1 MPGGW
6 RPARLGVTMATFSPT
21 RAFVR
26 PALLLSFLALACNDP
41 PPPTTPDPPQVSL
54 QVLETNTVGKSVK
67 LSLSVSGCDQVQSL
81 EVFDNNELVKRVTYG
96 ATPTQVELG
105 FNELRFTRGI
115 SANLSLTARVT
126 CADGRTNVSQA
137 QSATFFPVEEVV
149 EPEDDK
155 SQVVTDYFVVD
166 GSGANAAFI
175 GCGMQGNLPYLYRVK
190 KSDPTHPESF
200 RMPIPCDATT
210 TITDRIPAG
219 TGSRWVWTRGKGA
232 FAINANFEK
241 TGESLEPVEIVSV
254 APDGNAFLCD
264 SINIRLMTPTG
275 VTKWENTEF
284 AIDGHLIGEP
294 LVRPGGTTFV
304 APLLGTVQNG
314 STIRVKVGV
323 MNYADGVLQK
333 AYDIETIPLDQ
344 PPPVA
349 FDPTGTV
356 LYLATQGETAAN
368 VHACKFGETVTG
380 LCTAGSASELWITE
394 DLQGYMTALV
404 PYANGTRLAALTT
417 NRFWFLDLRLRDV
430 SNAASRLVNK
440 DRQPLTP
447 NGALVTR
454 FAQPGAGAY
463 SSTFYM
469 FNSAAPTTS
478 NPLPYPV
485 EILATDAAEK
495 GELYRYQVPGGSL
508 YGALDDAG
516 ELWLRVGPRLVKPF
530 APTWYRERR

>member
-1 MPGGW
+1 
-6 RPARLGVTMATFSPT
+6 MATFPPT

-26 PALLLSFLALACNDP
+26 PALLLSFFSLACNDP
-41 PPPTTPDPPQVSL
+41 PPPTTPDPPQVSI
-54 QVLETNTVGKSVK
+54 QVLEPNTVGKSVK

-81 EVFDNNELVKRVTYG
+81 ELLDNNVVVKRVTYG
-96 ATPTQVELG
+96 GNPTQVELG
-105 FNELRFTRGI
+105 FNEIRFTRGI
-115 SANLSLTARVT
+115 SASLSLTARAT

-149 EPEDDK
+149 EPVDAK

-175 GCGMQGNLPYLYRVK
+175 GCGMQGNLPFLYRVK
-190 KSDPTHPESF
+190 KSDPTHPEF
-200 RMPIPCDATT
+200 FEMPIPCDATT

-219 TGSRWVWTRGKGA
+219 TGWRWVWTRGMGA
-232 FAINANFEK
+232 FAINTNFEK
-241 TGESLEPVEIVSV
+241 TALFEGLVDIVSV
-254 APDGNAFLCD
+254 DPDGNAFISDGGSL
-264 SINIRLMTPTG
+264 RLTTPAG
-275 VTKWENTEF
+275 VTKWEARSFLHE
-284 AIDGHLIGEP
+284 GQLIGDP
-294 LVRPGGTTFV
+294 LLRSDKTTV
-304 APLLGTVQNG
+304 VVPLLGTVETG
-314 STIRVKVGV
+314 TIHVKVGV
-323 MNYADGVLQK
+323 LNYSDGELK
-333 AYDIETIPLDQ
+333 EWYDIETIPIDQ

-349 FDPTGTV
+349 FNPAGTV

-368 VHACKFGETVTG
+368 VRACKIGTASQCKPGSETR
-380 LCTAGSASELWITE
+380 LWITE
-394 DLQGYMTALV
+394 DLPGYVTALV
-404 PYANGTRLAALTT
+404 PYDNGSRLAALTT
-417 NRFWFLDLRLRDV
+417 NRFWFLDVKDG
-430 SNAASRLVNK
+430 SSTAGKLVNK

-485 EILATDAAEK
+485 ELLATDAAEK

-530 APTWYRERR
+530 APAWYRERL